1 MNWVTLKER
10 SFATKSCGK
19 LVQSF
24 NRSNEFRASTLMGC
38 RTSYRYFCNTDIIS
52 MLSTFA
58 GASGVISVLPV
69 TIFPVFSSRDNI
81 FCFRSSRTLFCRKRL
96 FSVILNSFPSSFFF
110 TYLFL
115 STWLSIADNIPYT
128 GFQ

>member
-1 MNWVTLKER
+1 MKEK
-10 SFATKSCGK
+10 SFATKSCDK

-58 GASGVISVLPV
+58 GASGVISVLQV

-81 FCFRSSRTLFCRKRL
+81 FCFRSSRTFFCRKRL
-96 FSVILNSFPSSFFF
+96 FSVILNSFPSFFFF